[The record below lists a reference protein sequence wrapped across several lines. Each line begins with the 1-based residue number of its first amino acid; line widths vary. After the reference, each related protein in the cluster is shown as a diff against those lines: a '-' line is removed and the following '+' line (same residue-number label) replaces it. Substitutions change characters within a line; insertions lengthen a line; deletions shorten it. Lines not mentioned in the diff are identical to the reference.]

1 MEKKVFTRNEMI
13 NKFETLTSEKKV
25 YIMWGALDLMNQYN
39 GRNNYECI
47 FMAMG
52 YQEDS
57 EGRWHF
63 YVA

>member
-1 MEKKVFTRNEMI
+1 MI
-13 NKFETLTSEKKV
+13 NKFETLPATKKV
-25 YIMWGALDLMNQYN
+25 NIMRGALDLMNQYN
-39 GRNNYECI
+39 GRNNYQCI

-52 YQEDS
+52 YQEDD